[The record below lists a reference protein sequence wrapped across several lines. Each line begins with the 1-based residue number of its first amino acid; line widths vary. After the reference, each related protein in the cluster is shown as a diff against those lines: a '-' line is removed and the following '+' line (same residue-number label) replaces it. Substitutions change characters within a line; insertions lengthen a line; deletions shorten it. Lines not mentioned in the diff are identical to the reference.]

1 MNQIFRP
8 LYVIA
13 LTLWVGVLWAIGGIA
28 APTLFSALPDHVL
41 AGMLAGR
48 MFGAVAWVGIACGAY
63 LMLHLAVERG
73 WQAFKAPAFWLVLL
87 MFVLTLAGH
96 FGIEPVL
103 RQIKNTAV
111 PREVMQSVVR
121 DRFIAWHGISSA
133 LYVVQCALGGALVV
147 LEFAGLARSAPSAP
161 PRSGSGRSS
170 SGRRR

>member
-8 LYVIA
+8 LYAIA
-13 LTLWVGVLWAIGGIA
+13 LTLWVGALWAIGGIA
-28 APTLFSALPDHVL
+28 APTLFSALSDHLL

-48 MFGAVAWVGIACGAY
+48 MFVAVAWIGIGCGAY
-63 LMLHLAVERG
+63 LMLHQAVERG
-73 WQAFKAPAFWLVLL
+73 WQAFRSPAFWIVLL

-103 RQIKNTAV
+103 RQIKNAAL

-121 DRFIAWHGISSA
+121 DRFLAWHGISSA

-147 LEFAGLARSAPSAP
+147 LEFTGLARGSQASPS
-161 PRSGSGRSS
+161 RSGRAS